1 MPACSHSRFSLSP
14 VMVGLSAFV
23 FSLSA
28 WSATTTSGSSVT
40 ELPEVKVTGQK
51 EQQAD
56 TYQATHASVATK
68 TNEPL
73 VQVPQSV
80 NVVTHQVIED
90 EQPDSLVE
98 AIEHVSGI
106 KESNTLGGTQ
116 DAILKR
122 GFGTNRDNSIMR
134 NGLQSVQARNF
145 TPTTERVEVLK
156 GPSSMLYGIQDP
168 GGVINVVTK
177 KPQLKEK
184 YTVSGFGS
192 SFGGGGGQLDMT
204 GPIGDNGLAYRL
216 IMDEQKTDYWRNFGD
231 THQGV
236 IAPSLAWYGDTTTVL
251 LDYEHMDYVIPFDRG
266 TAIDV
271 ATGKPVDVPRKE
283 RLDEPYNKTAGQ
295 SDTANLKIDHQLS
308 SLWDLHFGYGFSR
321 NYYNDNQM
329 RVMAINSTT
338 GVLTRRADSTHDAQ
352 QQAHTVNLFANG
364 HLPWGS
370 TMHEVLVGTD
380 YMHNYRTLGNLY
392 RDSNTK
398 NFNMYDPVYGTAAYP
413 STVSAKD
420 SDQTDKL
427 RTIAFYAQDAWHLDD
442 HWILVGG
449 LRYDHFDELTGKG
462 RPFNANSQV
471 SDGKAVPRAGVVYMI
486 NPDWSVYS
494 NYAESF
500 RPNTSI
506 ATAIGDLPPEEGKSW
521 EVGTKWQDDRI
532 TASAALF
539 NILKKNVQTTETIDG
554 EDYTRVS
561 GKVRS
566 RGLESDFSAKLNDKW
581 STFGSYTYTDA
592 KVTADPLLAG
602 TTVDGVSR
610 NMVSLGVARDF
621 GTLMNGHVRV
631 GGSAR
636 YASRWY
642 IGNTQGTMYAL
653 PASTVVDMFANYDT
667 KVAKQV
673 VHLQFNVKNLFDE
686 TYYTSGVSSST
697 VPFVEYGAPR
707 EFLLKASVDL

>member
-1 MPACSHSRFSLSP
+1 
-14 VMVGLSAFV
+14 
-23 FSLSA
+23 
-28 WSATTTSGSSVT
+28 
-40 ELPEVKVTGQK
+40 
-51 EQQAD
+51 
-56 TYQATHASVATK
+56 
-68 TNEPL
+68 
-73 VQVPQSV
+73 
-80 NVVTHQVIED
+80 
-90 EQPDSLVE
+90 
-98 AIEHVSGI
+98 
-106 KESNTLGGTQ
+106 
-116 DAILKR
+116 
-122 GFGTNRDNSIMR
+122 
-134 NGLQSVQARNF
+134 
-145 TPTTERVEVLK
+145 
-156 GPSSMLYGIQDP
+156 
-168 GGVINVVTK
+168 
-177 KPQLKEK
+177 
-184 YTVSGFGS
+184 
-192 SFGGGGGQLDMT
+192 
-204 GPIGDNGLAYRL
+204 
-216 IMDEQKTDYWRNFGD
+216 
-231 THQGV
+231 
-236 IAPSLAWYGDTTTVL
+236 
-251 LDYEHMDYVIPFDRG
+251 
-266 TAIDV
+266 
-271 ATGKPVDVPRKE
+271 
-283 RLDEPYNKTAGQ
+283 
-295 SDTANLKIDHQLS
+295 LS

-380 YMHNYRTLGNLY
+380 YMHNYRTLGDLY
-392 RDSNTK
+392 RDGNTK

-592 KVTADPLLAG
+592 EVTADPLLAG

-610 NMVSLGVARDF
+610 NMASLGLARDF